1 MVHNRIGVD
10 PMRALVTGGDG
21 FVGQHLVRH
30 LQADTIDCTVF
41 DARRGDDIRDY
52 EQVRAAVE
60 RVEPDYVFHLAAQ
73 ADVPEGALDPRRAFS
88 VNVTGTLNLLEALRN
103 TNCHARVHL
112 AGSAA
117 EYGEI
122 DVNTLVTEE
131 MPAFPVEPY
140 GVSKLAATHLGL
152 VYAQRHS
159 MNIVVTRAYNH
170 TGPGR
175 PSRYVDAAFARRIVD
190 VERGRAE
197 AVYHGDLSAVRNFTD
212 VRDVVRAYRLVVD
225 TEPGVYNVCSGQNVA
240 VRALLD
246 MLVGNARVPVLTK
259 LNPSLSGPA
268 RRDGFRAPSGV
279 KLEAA
284 TGWIPSISMDQTMRD
299 LLDWWR
305 AQ

>member
-1 MVHNRIGVD
+1 MK
-10 PMRALVTGGDG
+10 ALVTGGDG

-30 LQADTIDCTVF
+30 LHSHAINCTVF
-41 DARRGDDIRDY
+41 DTRRGDDIRDY
-52 EQVRAAVE
+52 EQVRAAIE

-73 ADVPEGALDPRRAFS
+73 ADVPEGALDPRRALS

-122 DVNTLVTEE
+122 DVDTPVTET
-131 MPAFPVEPY
+131 MPTFPVEPY

-152 VYAQRHS
+152 VYAQRHG

-190 VERGRAE
+190 VERGRAD
-197 AVYHGDLSAVRNFTD
+197 AVHHGDLSAVRNFTD
-212 VRDVVRAYRLVVD
+212 VRDVVRAYRLVID
-225 TEPGVYNVCSGQNVA
+225 AAPGIYNVCSNQNVA
-240 VRALLD
+240 VRELLD
-246 MLVGNARVPVLTK
+246 ILVGHATKPILTK
-259 LNPSLSGPA
+259 LDPVLSGPP
-268 RRDGFRAPSGV
+268 RRDGFRVPSGE
-279 KLEAA
+279 KLAVA
-284 TGWIPSISMDQTMRD
+284 TGWAPSIPLYQTMLD

-305 AQ
+305 SQ